1 MKDNAYELL
10 DEVQDNLKFL
20 AISGVR
26 AKIMI
31 TLQDGPKNLSELR
44 ELIDLRS
51 STILHGMN
59 ELEKRNI
66 VQKTG
71 DRYNLSPTGKI
82 LALNFA
88 DLVKS
93 VIVAKRYEKLWDG
106 HDISGMPDNLILQ
119 IGSLMNSNL
128 IESEPTDIYKPHMN
142 FTKLISRSHKF
153 LGVSP
158 LFHPEFKDLM
168 IEMVSRGVDTKL
180 IVTESI
186 MNKLYE
192 LAAQEPEIFT
202 NLTSQENFELWI
214 TDAEVKI
221 GFTVTDQFISLGLA
235 FEKGPYDYS
244 MDLVSDDLDAI
255 LWGEKL
261 FEYYREKS
269 KKII

>member
-66 VQKTG
+66 VHKIG

-82 LALNFA
+82 LTLNFA

-93 VIVAKRYEKLWDG
+93 VIVAKRFEKLWEG
-106 HDISGMPDNLILQ
+106 HQIEGIPDHLMLQ
-119 IGSLMNSNL
+119 IGSLLDAKL
-128 IESEPTDIYKPHMN
+128 IESEPTDIFRPYEN
-142 FTKLISRSHKF
+142 FTNILSHSKKFRGISPF
-153 LGVSP
+153 
-158 LFHPEFKDLM
+158 FHPEFPEIM
-168 IEMVSRGVDTKL
+168 INLVSQGVDTKL
-180 IVTESI
+180 IVTEKI

-192 LAAQEPEIFT
+192 LAAQDPETFT

-214 TDAEVKI
+214 IDQDVKI
-221 GFTVTDQFISLGLA
+221 GLTVTDSFISLGLVL
-235 FEKGPYDYS
+235 EDGTYDFG
-244 MDLVSDDLDAI
+244 MDLVSDDRDANI
-255 LWGEKL
+255 WGENL
-261 FEYYREKS
+261 FEYYRGMS
-269 KKII
+269 KKIV

>member
-31 TLQDGPKNLSELR
+31 TLRDGPKNLSELR

-66 VQKTG
+66 VYKIG
-71 DRYNLSPTGKI
+71 DRYSLSPTGKI
-82 LALNFA
+82 LTLNFT

-93 VIVAKRYEKLWDG
+93 VIVAKRFEKLWEG
-106 HDISGMPDNLILQ
+106 HQIEGIPDHLMLQ
-119 IGSLMNSNL
+119 IGSLINAKL
-128 IESEPTDIYKPHMN
+128 IESEPTDIYRPHLN
-142 FTKLISRSHKF
+142 FTQLLARSKKF
-153 LGVSP
+153 RGVSP
-158 LFHPEFKDLM
+158 FFHPEFSELM
-168 IEMVSRGVDTKL
+168 IAMVSKGVDTKL

-192 LAAQEPEIFT
+192 LAAQDPETFT

-214 TDAEVKI
+214 TDQDVKL
-221 GFTVTDQFISLGLA
+221 GFTVTDEFISLGLSLDD
-235 FEKGPYDYS
+235 GTYDYS
-244 MDLVSDDLDAI
+244 MDLVSDDRDAI

-261 FEYYREKS
+261 FEYYRERS
-269 KKII
+269 KKIV

>member
-26 AKIMI
+26 SKIMI
-31 TLQDGPKNLSELR
+31 TLEDGPKNLSEIR

-66 VQKTG
+66 VHKTG
-71 DRYNLSPTGKI
+71 DRYNLSPVGKI
-82 LALNFA
+82 LTLNFA
-88 DLVKS
+88 DLVNS
-93 VIVAKRYEKLWDG
+93 VIVAKRFEKLWDG
-106 HDISGMPDNLILQ
+106 HDISGMPNHLILQ
-119 IGSLMNSNL
+119 IGSLINANL

-142 FTKLISRSHKF
+142 FTQLLSQSKKF

-158 LFHPEFKDLM
+158 LFHPDFKDLM
-168 IEMVSRGVDTKL
+168 IEMVSKGVDTKL

-202 NLTSQENFELWI
+202 NLTSQDNFELWL
-214 TDAEVKI
+214 TDEKVKI
-221 GFTVTDQFISLGLA
+221 GFTVTDQFVSIGLA
-235 FEKGPYDYS
+235 FEDGPYDYS
-244 MDLVSDDLDAI
+244 MDLVSDDRDAI

>member
-66 VQKTG
+66 VRKTG
-71 DRYNLSPTGKI
+71 DRYSLSPTGKI
-82 LALNFA
+82 LTLNFA

-93 VIVAKRYEKLWDG
+93 VIVAKRFEKLWEG
-106 HDISGMPDNLILQ
+106 HQIEGIPVHLVLQ
-119 IGSLMNSNL
+119 IGSLMNSTL
-128 IESEPTDIYKPHMN
+128 IESEPTDIFRPYEN
-142 FTKLISRSHKF
+142 FTKILSHSKKF
-153 LGVSP
+153 RGVSP
-158 LFHPEFKDLM
+158 FFHPEFPEIM
-168 IEMVSRGVDTKL
+168 INLVSQGVDTKL
-180 IVTESI
+180 IVTENI

-192 LAAQEPEIFT
+192 LAAQDPVTFT
-202 NLTSQENFELWI
+202 NLTSQDNFELWI
-214 TDAEVKI
+214 TDVDVKL
-221 GFTVTDQFISLGLA
+221 GLTVTDTFISCGLLL
-235 FEKGPYDYS
+235 EDGTYDFG
-244 MDLVSDDLDAI
+244 MDLVSDDRDAI
-255 LWGEKL
+255 IWGERL
-261 FEYYREKS
+261 FEYYKGKS
-269 KKII
+269 KKIV

>member
-31 TLQDGPKNLSELR
+31 TLHGGPKNLSELR

-66 VQKTG
+66 VKKTG
-71 DRYNLSPTGKI
+71 DRYNLTPSGKI
-82 LALNFA
+82 LTLNFK

-93 VIVAKRYEKLWDG
+93 VIVTKRFEKLWDG
-106 HDISGMPDNLILQ
+106 HCIEGIPDNLLLQ
-119 IGSLMNSNL
+119 IGSLMNGDL
-128 IESEPTDIYKPHMN
+128 IQSEPTDIYKPHMTFIQLLPHVN
-142 FTKLISRSHKF
+142 KF
-153 LGVSP
+153 RGVTP
-158 LFHPEFKDLM
+158 LFHSDFKDLM
-168 IEMVSRGVDTKL
+168 IQMVLNGVDTQL

-192 LAAQEPEIFT
+192 LAAQEPETFT

-214 TDAEVKI
+214 TDEDVKI
-221 GFTVTDQFISLGLA
+221 GFTVTDQFVSLGLA
-235 FEKGPYDYS
+235 FEDGSYDYS

-261 FEYYREKS
+261 FKYYREKS

>member
-1 MKDNAYELL
+1 MKDNAFELL

-31 TLQDGPKNLSELR
+31 TLQEGPKNLSELR

-59 ELEKRNI
+59 ELEKRKI

-71 DRYNLSPTGKI
+71 DRYSLTTTGKI
-82 LALNFA
+82 LTLNFA

-93 VIVAKRYEKLWDG
+93 VIVTKRFEKLWEG
-106 HDISGMPDNLILQ
+106 HNIEGIPDDLMLR
-119 IGSLMNSNL
+119 IGSLMNADL
-128 IESEPTDIYKPHMN
+128 IQSEPTDIYKPHMN
-142 FTKLISRSHKF
+142 YTQLLSRSNKF
-153 LGVSP
+153 RGVSP
-158 LFHPEFKDLM
+158 LFHSDFKDEM
-168 IEMVSRGVDTKL
+168 IEMVSRGVDTQL

-192 LAAQEPEIFT
+192 LAAQDPETFT

-214 TDAEVKI
+214 TDENVRI

-235 FEKGPYDYS
+235 FEDGSYDYS

-255 LWGEKL
+255 IWGERL